1 MPKILIGFMGAGKTT
16 VASLLDENFIDMDE
30 SLSEKLEMPIKEYF
44 ERYGEGAFRQRESE
58 LLKELL
64 QSEQVIST
72 GGGIVSSI
80 QNRKLLKQN
89 PENIY
94 LKTDFETLY
103 QRLEEDQNHQRPLYL
118 NNSKADLKN
127 LFEQRQAW
135 YEEVATKVIDV
146 TTLTPKQIVE
156 VLQ

>member
-1 MPKILIGFMGAGKTT
+1 MGAGKSTI
-16 VASLLDENFIDMDE
+16 ASLLDENFIDMDE
-30 SLSEKLEMPIKEYF
+30 SLSEKLELPIKEYF

-103 QRLEEDQNHQRPLYL
+103 QRLEEDQKHQRPLY
-118 NNSKADLKN
+118 
-127 LFEQRQAW
+127 
-135 YEEVATKVIDV
+135 
-146 TTLTPKQIVE
+146 
-156 VLQ
+156 

>member
-1 MPKILIGFMGAGKTT
+1 MAKILIGFMGAGKSTI
-16 VASLLDENFIDMDE
+16 ASLLDENFIDMDE
-30 SLSEKLEMPIKEYF
+30 FLSEKLEMPIKEYF
-44 ERYGEGAFRQRESE
+44 ERYGEEAFRQRESE

-72 GGGIVSSI
+72 GGGVVSSI

-103 QRLEEDQNHQRPLYL
+103 QRLEEDQKHQRPLYL
-118 NNSKADLKN
+118 NNSKADLKS
-127 LFEQRQAW
+127 LFNQRQAW

>member
-1 MPKILIGFMGAGKTT
+1 MPKILIGFMGAGKSTI
-16 VASLLDENFIDMDE
+16 ASLLDENFIDMDE
-30 SLSEKLEMPIKEYF
+30 SLSEKLGMPIKEYF
-44 ERYGEGAFRQRESE
+44 ERYGEEAFRQRESE

-103 QRLEEDQNHQRPLYL
+103 QRLEEDQKHQRPLYL

-127 LFEQRQAW
+127 LFEQRQTW

-146 TTLTPKQIVE
+146 TNLTPKQIVE

>member
-1 MPKILIGFMGAGKTT
+1 MAKILIGFMGAGKSTI
-16 VASLLDENFIDMDE
+16 ASLLDENFIDMDE
-30 SLSEKLEMPIKEYF
+30 LLSEKLEMPIKEYF
-44 ERYGEGAFRQRESE
+44 EQYGEAAFRQKESE
-58 LLKELL
+58 
-64 QSEQVIST
+64 
-72 GGGIVSSI
+72 
-80 QNRKLLKQN
+80 LLKQN

-103 QRLEEDQNHQRPLYL
+103 QRLEEDQKHQRPLYL
-118 NNSKADLKN
+118 NNSKADLKS
-127 LFEQRQAW
+127 LFNQRQAW